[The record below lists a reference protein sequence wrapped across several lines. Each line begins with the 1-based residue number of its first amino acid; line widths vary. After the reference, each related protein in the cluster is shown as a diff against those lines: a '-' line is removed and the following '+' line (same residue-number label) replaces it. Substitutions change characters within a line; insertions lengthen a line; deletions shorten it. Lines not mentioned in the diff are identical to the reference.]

1 MKRAR
6 SGGDEEAPR
15 QNGTA
20 GGRRGEQQQQSDG
33 DNGGCDFGP
42 ADLQDDDNDPGLRRE
57 IRSKY
62 RDLINSVQREWD
74 AQAYML
80 MLLLL
85 LVICWQTDDVFP
97 PCVFS
102 ENREDMLSPSNNKL
116 TEVLEEAN
124 KLFKDGECHATEQ
137 MLVML
142 IIIIII
148 QFDLCSFTVRQ
159 AREAAL
165 DAQLLVVATDLGKEK
180 ATQLFAEGNTFDPTA
195 FAEHLVSEFVVYTS
209 YDCVLK

>member
-1 MKRAR
+1 M
-6 SGGDEEAPR
+6 
-15 QNGTA
+15 
-20 GGRRGEQQQQSDG
+20 
-33 DNGGCDFGP
+33 
-42 ADLQDDDNDPGLRRE
+42 
-57 IRSKY
+57 
-62 RDLINSVQREWD
+62 
-74 AQAYML
+74 
-80 MLLLL
+80 
-85 LVICWQTDDVFP
+85 FP

-209 YDCVLK
+209 YDCVHK